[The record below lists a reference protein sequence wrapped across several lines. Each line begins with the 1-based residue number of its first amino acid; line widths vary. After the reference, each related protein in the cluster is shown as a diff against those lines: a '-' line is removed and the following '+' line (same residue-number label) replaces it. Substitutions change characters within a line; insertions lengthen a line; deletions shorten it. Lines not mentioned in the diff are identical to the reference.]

1 MKEKIIGFFTDVTKE
16 MRKVTWPNREELRD
30 STIIVLAVCGIISL
44 FIYFVDLG
52 VNYIMKAIL

>member
-30 STIIVLAVCGIISL
+30 STIIVLTVCGIISL

-52 VNYIMKAIL
+52 VNYLMKAIL